1 MLITSGNVLTLLLT
15 GLPSSLS
22 ATNTTSSS
30 CLPKK
35 EYHSSLVPQP
45 PTTPNVFGKQSTNSY
60 TANPP
65 HRYPPLLLALHL
77 QTVLLLLFHRQNI
90 QTSSFSHQQ
99 PCYIISALILSCQS
113 PDFSVST
120 PASESEVHKIL
131 SNCPNKQSDSD
142 PIPTWLLKEF
152 SSVLVSTINNVD
164 DTFYYFGNERQIRDR
179 PIVGEFLF
187 IHSGFLKQWRDNGFL
202 ESGMKLAGS
211 EGEAYCKH
219 HSTETALLYI
229 HDHLIS
235 AVGSQKVSC
244 LCSLPT

>member
-77 QTVLLLLFHRQNI
+77 QTVLLLFHRQNI